1 MRGRQAEARRRV
13 RSRERSTKQAMQQQ
27 SGIPPAACPL
37 NLTWPVD
44 PWAVYKLFT
53 WGQEALR
60 ASAPRSPLPVSPGGR
75 LTCLVLLFPCCPLP
89 YFSLSLSRSRS
100 VQSLPSSFPPL
111 SFSLFLLRVSC
122 RQSFRLTSRFS
133 WSYTLVLRLTT
144 RSRVFNYV
152 AYAERSPTSPL
163 HRRRRKTSGSLD

>member
-89 YFSLSLSRSRS
+89 YFSLSLSVCPVSPFLLS
-100 VQSLPSSFPPL
+100 ASLLLSLSLVSLVPPIFPPHV
-111 SFSLFLLRVSC
+111 SLFLVVY
-122 RQSFRLTSRFS
+122 SRPPPDHQ
-133 WSYTLVLRLTT
+133 
-144 RSRVFNYV
+144 V
-152 AYAERSPTSPL
+152 A
-163 HRRRRKTSGSLD
+163 GF